1 MAVYPGITMR
11 ITAAMVKELRDR
23 TGAGIMECK
32 QALTANS
39 GDMEAAVKQMRKSG
53 QAKADKKAGRIV
65 AEGTVVIATDGKQ
78 AAIVEVNC
86 ETDFVAKDDQFQAF
100 SKCLADMVLDSGIST
115 VGELKAAIM
124 ESGQTVEQS
133 RLELIA
139 KIGENIQVRRLK
151 KIHSEQGIIAN
162 YSHGNRIGV
171 LLDIAGGNA
180 TLGKDIAM
188 HVAASSPVCVS
199 EKDVPADLLE
209 KEREIFMAQAEAGG
223 KPAEIIAKVVQ
234 GKLRKYLKEITLL
247 NQPFVKDPD
256 QTIAELL
263 ETENAIV
270 ISFVRFE
277 VGEGIEKKSEDFA
290 EEVRKQ
296 VASKSKLR

>member
-1 MAVYPGITMR
+1 MR